1 MTAQAEAGYTATQ
14 RRAAAAWGILCHVS
28 FAAGVCAMMAGLYTG
43 MMMGLGGLHGAWAI
57 LGDFLLLA
65 QFPLAHSLLLSTR
78 GRRWLSHLAPLGLGN
93 ALGTTTYATIAS
105 WQLLATFVLWSPLGQ
120 PWWTP
125 RGATLAALS
134 IAYGGAWLLL
144 LKTMTDAGLAVQTG
158 YLGWGAVVRGRSP
171 AYGPFRPRGTFRWVR
186 QPVYVAF
193 ALTLWTAPV
202 WTVDHLVLAATWT
215 AYCVLAP
222 RNKERRYLRAHGEQF
237 ERYRQLVPY
246 WVPNT
251 RPVDL
256 GHLLEDVDVPSDA
269 RVAERN
275 SLSPGTRVTG
285 GR

>member
-1 MTAQAEAGYTATQ
+1 MTAHAEAGYSAAQ
-14 RRAAAAWGILCHVS
+14 RRVAAAYGIACHAS

-43 MMMGLGGLHGAWAI
+43 MTFGLGRLHGAWAI

-134 IAYGGAWLLL
+134 VAYGFAWLLL

-202 WTVDHLVLAATWT
+202 WTVDHLLLAATWT

-222 RNKERRYLRAHGEQF
+222 RHKERRYLRAHGERF
-237 ERYRQLVPY
+237 ERYRELVPY
-246 WVPNT
+246 WVPKR

-256 GHLLEDVDVPSDA
+256 RQFLEETEGGGDA
-269 RVAERN
+269 RVDERAPI
-275 SLSPGTRVTG
+275 SPGTRANG